1 MAAPDRVPVEELEQ
15 LIVQLPGVERCRIAV
30 NDLGFIEEV
39 HVLASD
45 RRPAKQTVRDIESAL
60 AAAYDI
66 RLDHK
71 RISVAQVRG
80 VHQGPDLPRF
90 RVHQYRMDL
99 DPIAGRMTAEV
110 QLESGEEGE
119 PGVAGQHQTRYL
131 PSQQMAA
138 VAQATLAALNTVPEL
153 PSPLALRDLTQFTL
167 AGFTVVAVAVGFIN
181 ARGREETVIGQA
193 FVGDDR
199 HRAAAEAA
207 LDAYVRAFGV
217 SRDPHA
223 G

>member
-80 VHQGPDLPRF
+80 VREGPDLPWF

-99 DPIAGRMTAEV
+99 DPIGGRMTAEV
-110 QLESGEEGE
+110 QLELAEDGETRLM
-119 PGVAGQHQTRYL
+119 GQHQTRYL

-138 VAQATLAALNTVPEL
+138 VAQATLAALNTVPDL

-167 AGFTVVAVAVGFIN
+167 AGLTVAAVAVGFIN

-207 LDAYVRAFGV
+207 LDAYARAFSV
-217 SRDPHA
+217 LREPHA